1 MLYYLLCKLKHLL
14 LGLGAIFSKIFC
26 CFKRRRR
33 NSDNLIPVNVAKTAS
48 NFINDVAGATNWD
61 DDDWDNCEIVI
72 DAKPRTTSD
81 HIAAYRQQIA
91 VRQNSA
97 PEESVEPEV
106 DLFADM
112 IPDIK
117 RQRKVFVGGTSQAGA
132 VEGQSRLAVVSDEV
146 LVPGTG
152 QSELANWDEDSN
164 NLQGWDCQEEELTD
178 ALRSHRRSRR

>member
-132 VEGQSRLAVVSDEV
+132 VEGQSRLAVVHQCSGQLQSSLECCSGSIWRVRASYIHTHPHNTIITQV
-146 LVPGTG
+146 L
-152 QSELANWDEDSN
+152 
-164 NLQGWDCQEEELTD
+164 
-178 ALRSHRRSRR
+178 ALLLL